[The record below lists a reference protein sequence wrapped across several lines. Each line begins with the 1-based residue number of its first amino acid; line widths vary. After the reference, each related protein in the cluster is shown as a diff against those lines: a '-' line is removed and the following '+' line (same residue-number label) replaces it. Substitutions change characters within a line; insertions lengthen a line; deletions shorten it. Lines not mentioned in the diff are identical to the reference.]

1 MANVDAKNM
10 EAWLDNKPDQGRDDE
25 DTSEEEKEEN
35 GDEEVSLEEE
45 FAKLLPLLMEHGE
58 MVEEMTDVLDPDLLE
73 DEEAEY
79 PEEELALLEDAVMTL
94 PEDLQAAMVEEA
106 MDIPYEAAMMIASH
120 LLEEEAITSPERVAG
135 FLFHASKVLEM
146 VGGEEGSEEEEELE
160 EELEEV

>member
-1 MANVDAKNM
+1 MDVDAKNM
-10 EAWLDNKPDQGRDDE
+10 DAWADNKPDQGRDE
-25 DTSEEEKEEN
+25 EEETSEEGEDEN
-35 GDEEVSLEEE
+35 DEEVSLEEE

-106 MDIPYEAAMMIASH
+106 MDIPYEAAMMIAGH

-135 FLFHASKVLEM
+135 FLFHASKVLDM
-146 VGGEEGSEEEEELE
+146 VGGEENPDEEEPE